1 MSFRD
6 WLIPQDNVFFDL
18 FEKPAAITHKA
29 ALHLCSMIEHFDD
42 VKNMCHLM
50 KSYEHEGD
58 VVSHEI
64 YQLLNKSFVT
74 PIEPDEI
81 SRLAASMDDV
91 LDAIDDASRKMF
103 FYDIGVTD
111 TYMLESAK
119 IIIQQTEQIEKAIS
133 ATRTMNQ
140 PAIVDECCIEINRL
154 ENLADDVLAV
164 SLQELF
170 KTTDAIKIVKMKD
183 VYETLEATTDRCED
197 VANILGDIAI
207 KHS

>member
-1 MSFRD
+1 
-6 WLIPQDNVFFDL
+6 
-18 FEKPAAITHKA
+18 
-29 ALHLCSMIEHFDD
+29 
-42 VKNMCHLM
+42 M

-111 TYMLESAK
+111 NYMLESAK
-119 IIIQQTEQIEKAIS
+119 IIIQQTEQIEKAIA
-133 ATRTMNQ
+133 ATRAINQ
-140 PAIVDECCIEINRL
+140 PEAVDECCIEINRL

-170 KTTDAIKIVKMKD
+170 KTTDAIRIVKMKD
-183 VYETLEATTDRCED
+183 VYETLEETTDRCED